1 MNVSNVLKKN
11 PKIIKLFN
19 EHCPD
24 LNLEYLE
31 DDLIEDIVKSIRRR
45 IFDDFS
51 KKSIKKIVKTQDIT
65 IDDNY
70 DMADKYIP
78 EMLLPSNQI
87 HLNGKINNIPV
98 KLIFDT
104 GAATNLIY
112 RSKMIEVGLDNIVD
126 KGCIVQITGVNSSKK
141 SYGKIWYTEIAL
153 DLNDKEK
160 EQSSTTTAIVG
171 LNLTVI
177 DDGITD
183 KKLNLYDII
192 LGTNFMKSYR
202 ANIDFMTNTITLN
215 NTIKIKFN

>member
-160 EQSSTTTAIVG
+160 EQSSTTTAIVV